1 MDRTFLLLG
10 FEMTLLDPLL
20 DLFRGR
26 AVTIPPLDGALK
38 PNTLLEDAEVVSKA
52 EAPDNLVAH
61 KGRVIF
67 TTGGEVRSLDEAGK
81 VVGRAPAEITALAA
95 SQEGALAAGLERGG
109 IHLLSGKIAEFE
121 NFNCPVALAF
131 GSDGTLYVCNGS
143 ESVPPSGWKTDLM
156 SKRAQGSVWRVD
168 PKSGD
173 RQCLAKDLAFPYG
186 IAVDEAKKRLLV
198 SESWRHRVIAIPMNG
213 GVPEPILTKL
223 PGYPARLSVRP
234 GGYVMS
240 LFAPRNRL
248 IEFVLLE
255 DDYRADMMREIEDRH
270 WIAPSLS
277 PSRSFLEPLQ
287 NGGVRV
293 MGIHKPWSPT
303 RSYGLVVELDEDL
316 QPTMSFHSR
325 ANGLRHGVTSAIAV
339 EDSIIVAAKGGD
351 VILKLATSAGDA

>member
-1 MDRTFLLLG
+1 
-10 FEMTLLDPLL
+10 MTLLDPLL

-26 AVTIPPLDGALK
+26 AVTIPPLDGPLK
-38 PNTLLEDAEVVSKA
+38 PNTQLEDAEVMVKA

-67 TTGGEVRSLDEAGK
+67 TTGEEVRSLDDEGK
-81 VVGRAPAEITALAA
+81 VVGMAPAEITALAV
-95 SQEGALAAGLERGG
+95 SHEGALAAGLEEGG
-109 IHLLSGKIAEFE
+109 IHLLSGKVAELE
-121 NFNCPVALAF
+121 NFNCPVALTF
-131 GSDGTLYVCNGS
+131 GSDGALYVCNGS
-143 ESVPPSGWKTDLM
+143 EAVPPSGWKTDLM
-156 SKRAQGSVWRVD
+156 SNQAQGSVWRVA
-168 PKSGD
+168 PNSGE

-186 IAVDEAKKRLLV
+186 IALDEANKRVLV
-198 SESWRHRVIAIPMNG
+198 SESWRHRVIAIPLSG
-213 GVPEPILTKL
+213 GTPEPILTKL

-234 GGYVMS
+234 GGYIMS

-316 QPTMSFHSR
+316 QPVRSFHSR
-325 ANGLRHGVTSAIAV
+325 ANGQRHGVTSAIVV
-339 EDSIIVAAKGGD
+339 EDSIIVAAKGGN